1 MDPCQICDRFFTAAF
16 KAIIG
21 FIKWFFRGT
30 LDGNSPFSILAFP
43 FVLLYHSVVIYLIP
57 TLGIYVKR
65 TYRGFLSFL
74 CKPFG
79 GYVLDD
85 SPHFH
90 TTAMVL
96 GKYKGKDGEES
107 LKILYEEQ
115 KYKTYEEW
123 HKTIELVRFKDLGPI
138 GSKKVNE
145 DDTNTYLFK
154 EGINP
159 SDIGQGAL
167 GDCWLLA
174 AIACLAEHPDALR
187 SLFIDRE
194 INSRGY
200 YKLRLFHAARDKWVT
215 VGEDDRF
222 PVKIAETK
230 FSSKKELLFLR
241 DTDNE
246 LWVCLLQKAFAKIF
260 GGYAQLDGGSS
271 VIAWNFLTG
280 GNSMMLI
287 RKANETVWDKMD
299 YTFGSE
305 KSFEDMY
312 CSRVGRSSVFYSIT
326 SERDFKK
333 KTGDQVFD
341 VLRAYAKAKCLLGAS
356 IQKNDDEKMEDERE
370 TGLFVQHAYSILECR
385 RPGMKSM
392 DKVYD
397 KGKTGV
403 KLVKLRNPWG
413 NEHEWKGAW
422 SDGSKEWT
430 ENPTFAAELNYV
442 PKANDGVF
450 WMEWSDFSKYF
461 NKIQI
466 CDRDA
471 NKDLS
476 LEIFE
481 DYPKCGP
488 MIGCLHGC
496 ASFWCKCNGCR
507 VIYFGNEKGDAMKS
521 GGGCT
526 KMCTAV

>member
-65 TYRGFLSFL
+65 AYRGFLSFL

-107 LKILYEEQ
+107 LKKLYEEQ

-200 YKLRLFHAARDKWVT
+200 YKLRLFIVR
-215 VGEDDRF
+215 
-222 PVKIAETK
+222 
-230 FSSKKELLFLR
+230 
-241 DTDNE
+241 
-246 LWVCLLQKAFAKIF
+246 
-260 GGYAQLDGGSS
+260 
-271 VIAWNFLTG
+271 
-280 GNSMMLI
+280 
-287 RKANETVWDKMD
+287 
-299 YTFGSE
+299 YT
-305 KSFEDMY
+305 
-312 CSRVGRSSVFYSIT
+312 
-326 SERDFKK
+326 
-333 KTGDQVFD
+333 
-341 VLRAYAKAKCLLGAS
+341 
-356 IQKNDDEKMEDERE
+356 
-370 TGLFVQHAYSILECR
+370 
-385 RPGMKSM
+385 
-392 DKVYD
+392 
-397 KGKTGV
+397 
-403 KLVKLRNPWG
+403 
-413 NEHEWKGAW
+413 
-422 SDGSKEWT
+422 
-430 ENPTFAAELNYV
+430 
-442 PKANDGVF
+442 
-450 WMEWSDFSKYF
+450 
-461 NKIQI
+461 
-466 CDRDA
+466 
-471 NKDLS
+471 
-476 LEIFE
+476 
-481 DYPKCGP
+481 
-488 MIGCLHGC
+488 
-496 ASFWCKCNGCR
+496 
-507 VIYFGNEKGDAMKS
+507 
-521 GGGCT
+521 
-526 KMCTAV
+526 